1 MASSLSQGPLFSAV
15 RSNTAVSRF
24 YFPVVSGSCQCR
36 SFSQAS
42 QRNGRQPVNMGTPKT
57 PTPLKPSTATRG
69 SMMSRSELPTD
80 LGLLPGTF
88 IRPLWRDLPSIFTH
102 PKERLQLEWLWLK
115 SGFQSFAS
123 VIVYSKITFK
133 GLPLR
138 FRERRQVAR
147 DLHQRMYTAFAAGD
161 VPTIRKLCCTGF
173 ANDLTSRI
181 TSRAKD
187 EAVTW
192 SLTKYN
198 RTPATLFT
206 GVRVLAD
213 RATQIPEIPDSGVR
227 QVVVRITSRQE
238 TSKMRVVSAPAPTPA
253 GPGPRKTQPQ
263 TRALEPVGPAK
274 QQDCTEYLV
283 FQKLRWFGQEEDWRV
298 WGHTTPTT
306 VEDLY
311 SNPMFAPGL
320 SLAERMQHAQDMY
333 QGKK

>member
-1 MASSLSQGPLFSAV
+1 MASSLSKGPLFSAI
-15 RSNTAVSRF
+15 RSNTAVSQF
-24 YFPVVSGSCQCR
+24 YFPVAPGSCQCR
-36 SFSQAS
+36 FFSQAS
-42 QRNGRQPVNMGTPKT
+42 QRNGRQAMNMDSPKV
-57 PTPLKPSTATRG
+57 PTPLKPSTATKG

-123 VIVYSKITFK
+123 IIVYSKITFK

-147 DLHQRMYTAFAAGD
+147 ELHQRMYSAFAAGD
-161 VPTIRKLCCTGF
+161 VPTIRKICCTGF

-181 TSRAKD
+181 TARAKD

-192 SLTKYN
+192 TLDKYN
-198 RTPATLFT
+198 RTPATLLT
-206 GVRVLAD
+206 GVRILAD

-227 QVVVRITSRQE
+227 QVVVRITSRQS
-238 TSKMRVVSAPAPTPA
+238 TQKMRVVTKASTTGSGPAA
-253 GPGPRKTQPQ
+253 RKSLIKE
-263 TRALEPVGPAK
+263 LEPVAPAK

-283 FQKLRWFGQEEDWRV
+283 FQKLRWFGQEEDWRI
-298 WGHTTPTT
+298 WGHTQPTT

-320 SLAERMQHAQDMY
+320 TLAERMQHAQDMY